1 MNSKSSGG
9 WLEAFFTGKGF
20 YIVLFL
26 CAAVIGVSAWMLAA
40 GNGTMEEVV
49 PVSNTENRRVET
61 VIVPP
66 KRENNEIIGEPIENV
81 VQGLSDPTEEEPVED
96 TVSEEPAPVNPNYA
110 WPVTGE
116 VSRFHDAENLSY
128 DPTMLDWRTHQGV
141 DILAPAGETVTA
153 AHAGRVES
161 VRQDDLFGTVVT
173 VSHGDGV
180 CTVYANLAE
189 EVAVNAGDW
198 VEPGSVIG
206 AVGATALCEVNQES
220 HLHFAVVVNGVDRN
234 PLDYLPA

>member
-1 MNSKSSGG
+1 
-9 WLEAFFTGKGF
+9 
-20 YIVLFL
+20 
-26 CAAVIGVSAWMLAA
+26 
-40 GNGTMEEVV
+40 MEEAV

-66 KRENNEIIGEPIENV
+66 KRENTEIPSEPIQNV
-81 VQGLSDPTEEEPVED
+81 TQSIVTPSETEAPEQE
-96 TVSEEPAPVNPNYA
+96 TLSEESAPVNPNYA
-110 WPVTGE
+110 WPISGE
-116 VSRFHDAENLSY
+116 VSRFHDADKLTY
-128 DPTMLDWRTHQGV
+128 DPTMLDWRTHEGV
-141 DILAPAGETVTA
+141 DILAPVGETVTA

-161 VRQDDLFGTVVT
+161 VRRDDLFGTVVT

-189 EVAVNAGDW
+189 DVAVSTGDW

-206 AVGATALCEVNQES
+206 AIGETALCEVNQES